1 MLHGAGIFTYI
12 WNLDIFFFG
21 QMLVCIW
28 VIHIMVIVLIVYSDY
43 SSHYGNHNSLNEY
56 HLIGI
61 IISNII
67 II

>member
-1 MLHGAGIFTYI
+1 M
-12 WNLDIFFFG
+12 
-21 QMLVCIW
+21 VRIW